1 MLMAGWQQQRAGQVM
16 MMVGM
21 GGWGQVMI
29 IKWEPHYVRVNY
41 RLKVEWQ

>member
-21 GGWGQVMI
+21 GGGG
-29 IKWEPHYVRVNY
+29 RVGV
-41 RLKVEWQ
+41 K